1 MKKQPLLRLLFD
13 CKKQWGWLSLFILLY
28 FLAGLFKSETSMLI
42 GKVTDAALSGGAGAA
57 MAFVLPLGALLLLEW
72 VRGMLNYIVTAQTTE
87 RMFWGL
93 KMRVFN
99 KLKELTAETIETR
112 LGSGDVVS
120 RINNDLNDLCE
131 TFAGTF
137 TWYLRVLFT
146 AVIAF
151 ICCLRLSLELSLAYF
166 ILMPPAF
173 FWMQRISR
181 PLRAQQAEILKK
193 SGQGLN
199 VAGEIIGADE
209 VVKSF
214 SLEEE
219 MGRRY
224 GEYVERAAETE
235 IESEKIN
242 VRLIAIK
249 YIAVILPMVSML
261 AFGILLVSRGIVS
274 PGTVIAFSALCGQ
287 VRAFLELYSRIIS
300 TIRKSTATGER
311 LYEILDLPEEESGPV
326 TTVQE
331 GAPVLSAEG
340 LQFGYAGADT
350 ASARRVLNGCSLTI
364 KAGEKVA
371 LVGKSGCGKSTLIKL
386 ICKFYTGIEGG
397 SLQLFGNDI
406 AGWDNAALREK
417 IALVSQQPFLFEDTL
432 YQNVLIGRP
441 QASEQEVIAA
451 MKAANIWEFA
461 ESLPQKLQTRVGD
474 GGIGLSGGQRQR
486 IAIARAF
493 LKDAPLVLLDEPTS
507 ALDRESEQAV
517 QQALDR
523 LLENRSALI
532 IAHRLYTLKG
542 MDAIYVLEN
551 GHIAEQG
558 SYAHLAAQEGI
569 FSGMLREGA
578 GICQ

>member
-28 FLAGLFKSETSMLI
+28 FLAGLFKSEIAMLT
-42 GKVTDAALSGGAGAA
+42 GKVTDAALSGGAEAA
-57 MAFVLPLGALLLLEW
+57 MAFVLPLSALLLLEW

-87 RMFWGL
+87 RMFYGL
-93 KMRVFN
+93 KMRVFD
-99 KLKELTAETIETR
+99 KLKKLTAETIETR
-112 LGSGDVVS
+112 LRSGDVVS

-151 ICCLRLSLELSLAYF
+151 ISCLRLSLELSLAYF

-181 PLRAQQAEILKK
+181 PLKAQQAEILKK
-193 SGQGLN
+193 AGQGLN

-214 SLEEE
+214 SLEKE

-224 GEYVERAAETE
+224 RKYVDRAAETE
-235 IESEKIN
+235 IASERIN
-242 VRLIAIK
+242 VRLIAVR

-287 VRAFLELYSRIIS
+287 VRAFLELYSRVIS
-300 TIRKSTATGER
+300 TIRRSTATGER
-311 LYEILDLPEEESGPV
+311 LYEVLDLPEEESGPL
-326 TTVQE
+326 TTAKAE
-331 GAPVLSAEG
+331 APVLLCED
-340 LQFGYAGADT
+340 LQFSYAGADT
-350 ASARRVLNGCSLTI
+350 ADARRVLNGCSLTI
-364 KAGEKVA
+364 KQGEKAA

-417 IALVSQQPFLFEDTL
+417 IALVSQEPFLFEDTL

-441 QASEQEVIAA
+441 QAGEQEVIAA

-523 LLENRSALI
+523 LLENRTALI

-558 SYAHLAAQEGI
+558 SYEQLAARKGI
-569 FSGMLREGA
+569 FSEMLREGA

>member
-1 MKKQPLLRLLFD
+1 MKKQPLLRLLWD
-13 CKKQWGWLSLFILLY
+13 CKKQWGWLSLFILIY
-28 FLAGLFKSETSMLI
+28 FLAGLFKSEIAMFT
-42 GKVTDAALSGGAGAA
+42 GRVTDAALSGGAMAA
-57 MAFVLPLGALLLLEW
+57 MAFAMPLGVLLLLEW
-72 VRGMLNYIVTAQTTE
+72 ARGMLNYIVTAQTTE
-87 RMFWGL
+87 RMFFGL

-99 KLKELTAETIETR
+99 KLKMLTAETIETR
-112 LGSGDVVS
+112 LGSGDIVS

-131 TFAGTF
+131 TFAGTY

-151 ICCLRLSLELSLAYF
+151 ICCLRLSWELSLTYF

-181 PLRAQQAEILKK
+181 PLKAQQAEILKK

-219 MGRRY
+219 MQRRY
-224 GEYVERAAETE
+224 GEYIDHAAETE

-242 VRLIAIK
+242 VRLVAVK
-249 YIAVILPMVSML
+249 YIAVILPMVTML

-274 PGTVIAFSALCGQ
+274 PGTVIAFSTLCGQ
-287 VRAFLELYSRIIS
+287 VRTFLELYSRMIG
-300 TIRKSTATGER
+300 TIRKSTAQVER
-311 LYEILDLPEEESGPV
+311 LYEVLDLSEEESGPLS
-326 TTVQE
+326 TTQE
-331 GAPVLSAEG
+331 GAPVIQAED
-340 LQFGYAGADT
+340 LHFGYAGAS
-350 ASARRVLNGCSLTI
+350 SAPRVLNGCSLTV
-364 KAGEKVA
+364 KKGEKAA

-386 ICKFYTGIEGG
+386 ICKFYTGLEKGH
-397 SLQLFGNDI
+397 LQMFGNDI
-406 AGWDNAALREK
+406 ADWDNAALREK
-417 IALVSQQPFLFEDTL
+417 IALVSQQPFLFQDTI

-441 QASEQEVIAA
+441 QADEQEVIAA
-451 MKAANIWEFA
+451 MKAANIWDFVEN
-461 ESLPQKLQTRVGD
+461 LPLKLQTKVGD
-474 GGIGLSGGQRQR
+474 GGIGLSGGQQQR

-493 LKDAPLVLLDEPTS
+493 LKNAPLVLLDEPTS

-523 LLENRSALI
+523 LLENRTALI
-532 IAHRLYTLKG
+532 IAHRLYTLKD
-542 MDAIYVLEN
+542 MDTIYVLEN

-558 SYAHLAAQEGI
+558 SYKELAARDGI